1 VKTKQTPRYRWL
13 FYERRTAADVDSYGE
28 VDETITFV
36 TSGLFAYERA
46 KRPIEIIDASSTAP
60 ETQYVLI
67 GKYSRHYHTS
77 ITVNLF
83 AWCPALSKLV
93 EVLAT
98 PVDDAGDQ
106 QKLVIYVMDNV
117 SRDLDTSTLP
127 TS

>member
-1 VKTKQTPRYRWL
+1 MKTKQTPRYRWL
-13 FYERRTAADVDSYGE
+13 FYERRTAADVDSYGG
-28 VDETITFV
+28 VDETINLV

-46 KRPIEIIDASSTAP
+46 KRPIEIIDAAATAA

-67 GKYSRHYHTS
+67 GKYSRHYHTA

-93 EVLAT
+93 EILA
-98 PVDDAGDQ
+98 PPIDDMGDQ
-106 QKLVIYVMDNV
+106 KKLVIYVMDNV
-117 SRDLDTSTLP
+117 NRDLDTSTLP